1 MELIWKGMLYGLGL
15 SFLIGPLLFSLI
27 QTSIEEGFRAGW
39 MVGLGIWISDILFI
53 SVTYCFISLVA
64 EITQWGGLK
73 MTLGIV
79 GGFILILLGVGSLL
93 SKPPVI
99 ENMKEKAI
107 RQNSYLSLWLK
118 GFLLNTINP
127 FTFLFWA
134 GISGLVFTNKSPTD
148 TEAMYFY
155 GGLVGTLV
163 VTDTTKVALAK
174 LIRRWLK
181 PHYILRFRRIVGIAF
196 IIFGVVLVVRVCIF
210 PTLT

>member
-1 MELIWKGMLYGLGL
+1 MELIWKGILYGLGL
-15 SFLIGPLLFSLI
+15 SFLVGPLLFSLI

-39 MVGLGIWISDILFI
+39 MVGLGIWISDILFV
-53 SVTYCFISLVA
+53 SVTYFFLSLVA
-64 EITQWGGLK
+64 EITQWEGLK
-73 MTLGIV
+73 LTLGIV
-79 GGFILILLGVGSLL
+79 GGIILILLGVGSLL

-107 RQNSYLSLWLK
+107 RQNSYLSLWMK

-127 FTFLFWA
+127 FTFIFWA
-134 GISGLVFTNKSPTD
+134 GISGLVFTNKNPTD
-148 TEAMYFY
+148 VEAMYFY
-155 GGLVGTLV
+155 GGLIGTLV
-163 VTDTTKVALAK
+163 VTDTTKIALAK

-196 IIFGVVLVVRVCIF
+196 IIFGVVLVVRVCMF